1 MERFGA
7 QLKNLLKEASISV
20 NSFAKLFHIDRSYLY
35 RIFSGAKSIP
45 EKKLRAILSSELF
58 TKKQLE
64 QLRTAFYTEKFGAE
78 QYERI
83 LAILQ
88 SLSSDSMEYPPTAP
102 TDVSEAV
109 TLPEETTVFS
119 DRFALCMAI
128 QSQLTDACQTKDDY
142 LYTNFSSEQE
152 EIDRAVY
159 CLLRQLPEPIR
170 FTRMITLDTTGKTVH
185 NIHAIFSSVKY
196 LSLNYNILYRYRNT
210 EGKNYPGALY
220 PYFIYCRNGLMQFD
234 LPAEHGIWIPA
245 KYLDRSIEQIILNR
259 VDDYTPLAVFPEGI
273 FDLKERIAGFS
284 QLEESADSLSF
295 TPCIGPYMTEEMF
308 RDVANPAIPNMEYII
323 ASTLSHYRSV
333 NRSCSIF
340 CLDGLREFVETG
352 ILTEFPQALQKGPL
366 APKYRAEIV
375 QRMIDNLRQNHTIQ
389 ILDYSKIAFSRGYN
403 IEFYHNDKSRLI
415 LAATTYRQE
424 DEDFLYNILIPINDP
439 VLANDIFLAR
449 QYILDNG
456 FVYSDH
462 YTEHLLQDL
471 IALAQTQEL
480 G

>member
-7 QLKNLLKEASISV
+7 QLKNLLSESAISV

-35 RIFSGAKSIP
+35 RIFSGAKSMP
-45 EKKLRAILSSELF
+45 EEKLHAILSSELF

-88 SLSSDSMEYPPTAP
+88 SLSSDSMEYLPAAP
-102 TDVSEAV
+102 TDVPEAAA
-109 TLPEETTVFS
+109 LPVETTVFS

-128 QSQLTDACQTKDDY
+128 QSQLTAACQTKDDY

-196 LSLNYNILYRYRNT
+196 LALNYNILYRYRNI

-234 LPAEHGIWIPA
+234 LQAEHGLWIPA
-245 KYLDRSIEQIILNR
+245 RYLDHSIEKIILKR
-259 VDDYTPLAVFPEGI
+259 ADDYAPLALFPQGI
-273 FDLKERIAGFS
+273 FELKDRIAGFS
-284 QLEESADSLSF
+284 QLMDSTESLSY
-295 TPCIGPYMTEEMF
+295 TPCIGPYMTAEMF
-308 RDVANPAIPNMEYII
+308 RDIANPDIPNMDYII
-323 ASTLSHYRSV
+323 ASTLNHYRSV
-333 NRSCSIF
+333 SLNRSIF
-340 CLDGLREFVETG
+340 SLEGLREFVETG
-352 ILTEFPQALQKGPL
+352 IIEEFPQALQKGPL
-366 APKYRAEIV
+366 APKYRVTIV
-375 QRMIDNLRQNHTIQ
+375 QKMIDNLRRNRSIQ
-389 ILDYSKIAFSRGYN
+389 LLDSSKITFARGYN
-403 IEFYHNDKSRLI
+403 IEFYNNDKARLI

-424 DEDFLYNILIPINDP
+424 AEDFLYNILIPITDP

-462 YTEHLLQDL
+462 YTEHLLQDML
-471 IALAQTQEL
+471 ALAQAQEL